1 MNNIKFI
8 RNFLLK
14 NLLLLFLCYDLLVKI
29 IVEFTEISN
38 FYNYVI
44 LFKTLIVLTVLD
56 FKINKSYFFLIIPLI
71 TSYFFTQLYYIN
83 TLEKQDILFNGYFF
97 LSSIVPLIFV
107 CFSSSIRQQVV
118 AKQLDKVVFFL
129 SISSFFILIGLYYN
143 INLFKSYFMATKPR
157 FGYSGFLLYH
167 HEIGYIYFIFLNILY
182 YKYKKYRSLFT
193 IIMLIFIMIISLFTG
208 TKKTL
213 FLMFFFYIYII
224 IDNIKNKKQLIVII
238 FSAIFGVVLF
248 YDLFKKYFLYFY
260 SIYEKKGILSS
271 FLSYRNLLLKENL
284 YPYIYNNSSFLN
296 ILFGWP
302 EFRTHRSEME
312 FFDLFLFFG
321 ITGIIT
327 YVIFIRKILEG
338 KNKQSIFMVISLL
351 IAALFSGNLF
361 ISVNVLFLMFFTIIY
376 INKPIKLSK
385 TI

>member
-8 RNFLLK
+8 RNFFLE

-44 LFKTLIVLTVLD
+44 LFKTFIVLTVLD
-56 FKINKSYFFLIIPLI
+56 FKINKNYFFLIIPLI
-71 TSYFFTQLYYIN
+71 VSYTFTQLYNIN
-83 TLEKQDILFNGYFF
+83 TLEEQDILFNGYFF
-97 LSSIVPLIFV
+97 LSCVVPFIFI
-107 CFSSSIRQQVV
+107 CFSSSIKQLNIE
-118 AKQLDKVVFFL
+118 KQLDKAFLFL

-143 INLFKSYFMATKPR
+143 INLFKSYFMATRPR

-167 HEIGYIYFIFLNILY
+167 HEIGYIYFIFFNILY
-182 YKYKKYRSLFT
+182 YKYKKHKNLFS
-193 IIMLIFIMIISLFTG
+193 IILLILIMIISLFSG

-213 FLMFFFYIYII
+213 FLMFFFYFYLI
-224 IDNIKNKKQLIVII
+224 IDNIKNKKQLIII
-238 FSAIFGVVLF
+238 ILSAVLAIILF
-248 YDLFKKYFLYFY
+248 FDLLKKYFLFFY
-260 SIYEKKGILSS
+260 SIYQKKGILSS

-284 YPYIYNNSSFLN
+284 YPYVYNNSSFFN

-302 EFRTHRSEME
+302 EFRSHRSEME

-327 YVIFIRKILEG
+327 YVVFIKKILEG
-338 KNKQSIFMVISLL
+338 KNKQSFFMVISLL

-361 ISVNVLFLMFFTIIY
+361 ISVNVIFLMFFTIIY
-376 INKPIKLSK
+376 INQPFKLSK
-385 TI
+385 TS